1 MTNKATPEQI
11 AEWKAK
17 HGKVFAYQADGKIA
31 YIRTPT
37 IKDLAY
43 AGSAGN
49 SVQMTKAMID
59 QVWLDGDEE
68 IKTDL
73 NLYLGL
79 AEKVSTLIEAKQGEL
94 GEL

>member
-1 MTNKATPEQI
+1 MITPEQI
-11 AEWKAK
+11 EQWKAK
-17 HGKVFAYQADGKIA
+17 HGKVFAYKAEGKTA
-31 YIRTPT
+31 YIRTPN

-49 SVQMTKAMID
+49 SVQMTQTMIN
-59 QVWLDGDEE
+59 QIWLGGDEE

-73 NLYLGL
+73 NLYLGF